1 MKHIQ
6 LIESLLK
13 NLPEEDY
20 ALGYKYFKNRELED
34 LLELVKSAIV
44 IGIKKAKRQTLK
56 EYDFSGLERLYLEL
70 DLYLSNMGYD
80 DIIHH

>member
-70 DLYLSNMGYD
+70 DLYLSDMGYNE
-80 DIIHH
+80 IIH

>member
-70 DLYLSNMGYD
+70 DLYLSNMGYNGV
-80 DIIHH
+80 IH

>member
-1 MKHIQ
+1 MKHIE

-20 ALGYKYFKNRELED
+20 ALGYKYFKNRKLED

-70 DLYLSNMGYD
+70 DLYLSNMGYNEV
-80 DIIHH
+80 IH

>member
-56 EYDFSGLERLYLEL
+56 ECDFSGLERLYLEL
-70 DLYLSNMGYD
+70 DLYLSNMGYNEV
-80 DIIHH
+80 IH

>member
-70 DLYLSNMGYD
+70 DLYLSNMGYNEV
-80 DIIHH
+80 IH

>member
-13 NLPEEDY
+13 NLPKEDY

-70 DLYLSNMGYD
+70 DLYLSNMGYNEV
-80 DIIHH
+80 IH

>member
-44 IGIKKAKRQTLK
+44 IGIKKAKKQTLK

-70 DLYLSNMGYD
+70 DLYLSNMGYNEV
-80 DIIHH
+80 IH

>member
-70 DLYLSNMGYD
+70 DLYLSDMGYNEV
-80 DIIHH
+80 IH